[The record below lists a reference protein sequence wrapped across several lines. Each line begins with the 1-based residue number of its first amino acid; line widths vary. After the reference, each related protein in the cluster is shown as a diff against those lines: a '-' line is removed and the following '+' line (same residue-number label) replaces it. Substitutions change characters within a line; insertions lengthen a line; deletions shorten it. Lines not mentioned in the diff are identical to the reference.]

1 MKPLTLK
8 DVQAA
13 QSVLEK
19 ILVPTPLIRNEWL
32 SQYYECDVYLK
43 LETTQPV
50 GSFKI
55 RGASYKISQL
65 TIEEKKKGVIA
76 ASAGNHAQ
84 GVAWG
89 ARQFGTTA
97 LIVMPET
104 APLMKVH
111 NTQMLGAEVHLEGDN
126 YDESYIAAQRITKE
140 TGRTYVH
147 AFHDP
152 LVIAGQGTVGLE
164 IIAQCPDVDF
174 VVASIGGGGLVAG
187 LGASMKALKPSVKLV
202 GCQAQNAAP
211 MVKSLHEHHVVASEF
226 KGSFADGIAVKAASP
241 EMFEVLSQVVDL
253 SFDSNEDEIAMNVLR
268 FMEKAKLVVEGSGAI
283 VLGALDRYQKQFK
296 GKKVVLVV
304 SGGNIDVNLVS
315 RIIERG
321 LTKLGRR
328 VHLKVQISDRPG
340 SLSKLTALIGS
351 LKANILQ
358 AMHDRN
364 DPMIKLD
371 ETEVELLLE
380 TRGPDHSEDVIK
392 ALEANCIRVV
402 DLNQHL

>member
-1 MKPLTLK
+1 MKPVTLQDIQK
-8 DVQAA
+8 A
-13 QSVLEK
+13 QSILEN
-19 ILVPTPLIRNEWL
+19 ILAPTPLIRNEWL
-32 SQYYECDVYLK
+32 SQYYGCDVFLK
-43 LETTQPV
+43 LETAQPV

-55 RGASYKISQL
+55 RGASNKISQL
-65 TIEEKKKGVIA
+65 TSEEMKKGVIA

-84 GVAWG
+84 GVAWA

-111 NTQMLGAEVHLEGDN
+111 NTQMLGAEVHLEGEN
-126 YDESYIAAQRITKE
+126 YDESYLAAQRITKE

-147 AFHDP
+147 AYHDP

-164 IIAQCPDVDF
+164 ILSQCPDVDF
-174 VVASIGGGGLVAG
+174 VVASIGGGGLIAG
-187 LGASMKALKPSVKLV
+187 IGTAIKALKPGVKLV

-211 MVKSLHEHHVVASEF
+211 MVKSLHAHQVTDSEF
-226 KGSFADGIAVKAASP
+226 RGSFADGIAVKKADPDIFSI
-241 EMFEVLSQVVDL
+241 LDQIVDL
-253 SFDSNEDEIAMNVLR
+253 SFESNEDEIAMNVLR

-304 SGGNIDVNLVS
+304 TGGNIDVNLIS

-328 VHLKVQISDRPG
+328 IHLKVQISDRPG

-351 LKANILQ
+351 LKANVLQ

-364 DPMIKLD
+364 DTKLRLD

-380 TRGPDHSEDVIK
+380 TRGPDHSEEVIK
-392 ALEANCIRVV
+392 ALEAHCVRVV
-402 DLNQHL
+402 DLNQTL